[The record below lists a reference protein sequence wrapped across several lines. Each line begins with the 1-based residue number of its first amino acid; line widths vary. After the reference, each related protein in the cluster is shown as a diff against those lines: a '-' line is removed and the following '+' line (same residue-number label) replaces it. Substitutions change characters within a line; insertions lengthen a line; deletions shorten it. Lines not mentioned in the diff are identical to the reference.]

1 MKQVTNE
8 IAKQRVIDT
17 LRKLSQK
24 FPSADKLAEAVK
36 ELGLFD
42 GKVYFNNGKWELS
55 DKRLYKPHYSEINNN
70 PIFGAINQYGIYG
83 QWICQ
88 IGFGVH
94 YVQLIFS
101 MTTGELFEVLPDKKK
116 GFWKDDNPEE
126 RIREIYNLLG
136 FKYHT
141 REEIK
146 EELYKKRWSKQC
158 ERAYRFIKSL
168 PLKADALI
176 DIIESS
182 DYHYMQRRN
191 REQYA
196 YDWNRIGCEKYR
208 YVYIIA
214 YRPDTP
220 HEIR

>member
-17 LRKLSQK
+17 LRKLSK

-94 YVQLIFS
+94 YVQLKFS

-116 GFWKDDNPEE
+116 GFWEE

-136 FKYHT
+136 FKYYT

-146 EELYKKRWSKQC
+146 AMVGKAIWSKQC
-158 ERAYRFIKSL
+158 ERAYRFIKSQ
-168 PLKADALI
+168 PLDALI

-196 YDWNRIGCEKYR
+196 YDWSRIGCDKRY

>member
-17 LRKLSQK
+17 LRKLSK

-55 DKRLYKPHYSEINNN
+55 DKRLYKPHYEINNN

-88 IGFGVH
+88 IG
-94 YVQLIFS
+94 YVQLKFS
-101 MTTGELFEVLPDKKK
+101 MTTGELFEVLP
-116 GFWKDDNPEE
+116 GWKDDNPEE

-146 EELYKKRWSKQC
+146 RELRKERWSKQC
-158 ERAYRFIKSL
+158 ERAYRFIKSQ
-168 PLKADALI
+168 PDDA
-176 DIIESS
+176 IIECIYSS

-196 YDWNRIGCEKYR
+196 YDWSRIGCEGKITRY